1 MRPSRTSNVPHA
13 QNSDRNRPRARTS
26 TRSVSTMAPLPAM
39 LTMRASKPVRFCAIQ
54 RTCLANASRP
64 LAGGSGTFWYT
75 MSSSASARTAAVSRR
90 SRAARKSR
98 TTATSVADGVPA
110 VSVMLRQCHGPRAG
124 ATGPARVVDR
134 DPAPGS
140 ARRRAQT
147 GGMELIEHA
156 SRERLSREAAAE
168 RLRRL
173 ADELSRHNEVPF
185 SREGMKYRVAVPD
198 EVTFSLEVEVGD
210 EKSEIEV
217 EIEW

>member
-1 MRPSRTSNVPHA
+1 M
-13 QNSDRNRPRARTS
+13 
-26 TRSVSTMAPLPAM
+26 
-39 LTMRASKPVRFCAIQ
+39 
-54 RTCLANASRP
+54 
-64 LAGGSGTFWYT
+64 
-75 MSSSASARTAAVSRR
+75 
-90 SRAARKSR
+90 
-98 TTATSVADGVPA
+98 
-110 VSVMLRQCHGPRAG
+110 
-124 ATGPARVVDR
+124 GPARVVDR
-134 DPAPGS
+134 DPATGS
-140 ARRRAQT
+140 ARRRGQT

-156 SRERLSREAAAE
+156 SRKRLSREAAAE